1 MRIVNAKKSKY
12 YAAALSNFERA
23 RRRSERARLVAE
35 WEETERQVRACHHRK
50 IGFLSGFESMA
61 SDSGRVGQSAFPE
74 RTKAR

>member
-12 YAAALSNFERA
+12 YA
-23 RRRSERARLVAE
+23 
-35 WEETERQVRACHHRK
+35 
-50 IGFLSGFESMA
+50 A